1 MNTKYKDLIFVG
13 IQFFLFV
20 CFILDFTV
28 LLPIPNLFRTLGLIV
43 AIIGLLIFIIA
54 ILQLNK
60 NLSPFPTPKNN
71 SHLIQNGLYKYVR
84 HPIYSG
90 IIVFVFGSSVY
101 FASVYK
107 MSISFLL
114 LILFYYKSKY
124 EERLLENKFSNYS
137 AYKFKTGGFIAKI
150 FNKKRPFF

>member
-13 IQFFLFV
+13 IQFFLFI
-20 CFILDFTV
+20 CFVFDFAF
-28 LLPIPNLFRTLGLIV
+28 LLPIPTLFRTLRLLV

-71 SHLIQNGLYKYVR
+71 AHLIQNGLYKYVR

-90 IIVFVFGSSVY
+90 IILLAFGSSFY

-114 LILFYYKSKY
+114 LILFHYKSKY
-124 EERLLENKFSNYS
+124 EETLLQNKFSNYS
-137 AYKFKTGGFIAKI
+137 KYKVKTGRFLPKI
-150 FNKKRPFF
+150 YSLIKL

>member
-20 CFILDFTV
+20 CFIFDFT
-28 LLPIPNLFRTLGLIV
+28 LSLPIPTLFKIVGLFV

-71 SHLIQNGLYKYVR
+71 AHLIQNGVYKYVR
-84 HPIYSG
+84 HPIYTG
-90 IIVFVFGSSVY
+90 IIAIVFGSSLY
-101 FASVYK
+101 FGSIYK
-107 MSISFLL
+107 MSISILL
-114 LILFYYKSKY
+114 LLLFYYKSKY
-124 EERLLENKFSNYS
+124 EEMLLQNKFSDYS
-137 AYKFKTGGFIAKI
+137 SYKSKTGRFFPNINTLLKI
-150 FNKKRPFF
+150 